1 MLVFVGACCIAALFG
16 AYVKMST
23 EEMDPKRREE
33 ETATKVT
40 IGGGSGGIT
49 KSEMMSEMRI
59 MI

>member
-1 MLVFVGACCIAALFG
+1 
-16 AYVKMST
+16 MST

-33 ETATKVT
+33 EAATMVT

-59 MI
+59 MIQELMW